1 MLEIVD
7 QFREKGTLDE
17 LGFGSIRDTFADL
30 FFPGISTI
38 QTRARYLLFVPWVYR
53 AIESAAAPFSE
64 VDARARRDQA
74 RLATALQNG
83 GVREAEGVI
92 GIAAGEALVRTP
104 AEIYWGALG
113 RFRLW
118 RFPGSLAQYYGAMRK
133 AGGLRSSVRSDDPG
147 GELVEQTGIIGWHR
161 DLPPA
166 PEGLLESTTLSLSR
180 LEADYLRERIAVE
193 APGTLL
199 ARCIDG
205 SRRLGAIDYPWQ
217 HPNFSS
223 FPKNLQREL
232 EHAQRFSIVAFG
244 AVLLYNLMLA
254 EKAEELGLPVAEG
267 LVEQRR
273 DQMQVWAKEVA
284 DTGPFIGKW
293 AIGDFWAI
301 VLAQKHRVGYPTRQ
315 FVEAVI
321 AMAQDHPV
329 ALAQNQAARGLIK
342 NRELS
347 LKGGLAR
354 LTNRRALERYS
365 GSPGLS
371 RMNFRW
377 PNVKQIVKDIQQ
389 GLGRGS
395 DPEIPSNA

>member
-17 LGFGSIRDTFADL
+17 LGFGSIRDSFADL

-38 QTRARYLLFVPWVYR
+38 QTRARYLLFVPWIY
-53 AIESAAAPFSE
+53 ADIEKAGLPFAQ

-74 RLATALQNG
+74 RLAAALQQG
-83 GVREAEGVI
+83 GEGESQGVI

-113 RFRLW
+113 RFKVW
-118 RFPGSLAQYYGAMRK
+118 RYQGSLAQYYGAIRK
-133 AGGLRSSVRSDDPG
+133 VGGLRSTVRSDD
-147 GELVEQTGIIGWHR
+147 GELVEQTGIVGWHR

-166 PEGLLESTTLSLSR
+166 PDGLLESTTLSLSR
-180 LEADYLRERIAVE
+180 PEADYLRERIAVE

-205 SRRLGAIDYPWQ
+205 GRRLGAIDYPWQ
-217 HPNFSS
+217 HPNFHS
-223 FPKNLQREL
+223 FPKTLQREI

-254 EKAEELGLPVAEG
+254 EKAEELELGVAEG

-273 DQMQVWAKEVA
+273 EEMQAWAKEVA
-284 DTGPFIGKW
+284 DTGHFIAKW
-293 AIGDFWAI
+293 PIDDFWAT
-301 VLAQKHRVGYPTRQ
+301 VLTQKHRVGYPTRQ
-315 FVEAVI
+315 FVDAI
-321 AMAQDHPV
+321 I
-329 ALAQNQAARGLIK
+329 ALAQDAPATLAQNHVARRMLT

-365 GSPGLS
+365 GSAGLS
-371 RMNFRW
+371 RMNYRW
-377 PNVKQIVKDIQQ
+377 PNVKQIVRDIQQ
-389 GLGRGS
+389 GLGRS
-395 DPEIPSNA
+395 DPAVPSNA